1 MDILVPP
8 LSKEEKV
15 KARTASLQ
23 FLKHCVASMPKAADG
38 RSKCFNHNLAYGL
51 ANIGRGKKVSS
62 LGTFPALSGAR
73 PLKAFRKRKAFRL
86 AESTG
91 DVLAGM
97 RLERLMASS
106 MIWQKKHAGEK
117 KNKHSC
123 DQSHGSVDS
132 VLTSH
137 DSVLTATSDDFWA
150 LKKGSCCFFSKG
162 TGNPFV
168 EGKSRL
174 VYADSMLH
182 PSYITM
188 FGWKQIKNCMS
199 QNIQPHPQR

>member
-1 MDILVPP
+1 MFQPQPRVWSRKYWPGQ
-8 LSKEEKV
+8 EGE
-15 KARTASLQ
+15 
-23 FLKHCVASMPKAADG
+23 
-38 RSKCFNHNLAYGL
+38 
-51 ANIGRGKKVSS
+51 
-62 LGTFPALSGAR
+62 FPWNFPCPFWS
-73 PLKAFRKRKAFRL
+73 KAFKGVSEAQGVSPRWKHRRCFGRNATWKAHGFINDL
-86 AESTG
+86 AEE
-91 DVLAGM
+91 ACW
-97 RLERLMASS
+97 R
-106 MIWQKKHAGEK
+106 EK